1 MALVTAAQW
10 ASFNAEGY
18 LRLGTVATPAMLASL
33 QQRIDEIMLGT
44 APVDY
49 KRMLM
54 QLDSADGAYESAGV
68 QNKGFKGETL
78 NYRKIEQLEEDP
90 IFLAYMQLPIFA
102 EIARH
107 IYGDVPISA
116 FRAMFMNKPAHRG
129 THLPLHQDHWRALD
143 RNPLITIYTALD
155 AADET
160 NGCVEL
166 IPGTHHKVLNPRH
179 PSGFL
184 TAEMAAGFADDPRRM
199 PLVLAAGEV
208 ALLHNW
214 TLHASGI
221 NPSNRRR
228 RAFSVCLM
236 EAATMSLRFN
246 RPAVKN
252 IIFGAGARTPDRQGS
267 QAHRD
272 SLQAPP
278 G

>member
-1 MALVTAAQW
+1 MAFVTAAQW

-18 LRLGTVATPAMLASL
+18 LRLGTVATPTMLASL
-33 QQRIDEIMLGT
+33 QQRIDEIMLCT

-107 IYGDVPISA
+107 MYGDVPIAA

-166 IPGTHHKVLNPRH
+166 IPGTPWQGAEST
-179 PSGFL
+179 PSQWFSDGGDGRRL
-184 TAEMAAGFADDPRRM
+184 CRRPQTYAPGTCSGRSRTAAQLDPACQWRQ
-199 PLVLAAGEV
+199 PFQPPP
-208 ALLHNW
+208 
-214 TLHASGI
+214 
-221 NPSNRRR
+221 PSLQRLPDGGRYH
-228 RAFSVCLM
+228 
-236 EAATMSLRFN
+236 E
-246 RPAVKN
+246 PAV
-252 IIFGAGARTPDRQGS
+252 
-267 QAHRD
+267 
-272 SLQAPP
+272 
-278 G
+278 